1 MMNVVEIEKK
11 LRKMNNAERL
21 TVIELAAKLMKTDF
35 PEINERSRKLRQ
47 SAEIMR
53 HEYLREKELT
63 VLNDLDGE
71 DFFDV

>member
-21 TVIELAAKLMKTDF
+21 TVIELAAKLMKTDL

>member
-1 MMNVVEIEKK
+1 MMNVVEIEKQ

-21 TVIELAAKLMKTDF
+21 TIIELAAKLMKTDF

-53 HEYLREKELT
+53 DEYLCEKELT
-63 VLNDLDGE
+63 VLSDLDGE
-71 DFFDV
+71 DFFDA

>member
-1 MMNVVEIEKK
+1 MNVVEIEKQ

-21 TVIELAAKLMKTDF
+21 TIIELAAKLMKTDF

-53 HEYLREKELT
+53 DEYLCEKELT
-63 VLNDLDGE
+63 VLSDLDGE
-71 DFFDV
+71 DFFDA